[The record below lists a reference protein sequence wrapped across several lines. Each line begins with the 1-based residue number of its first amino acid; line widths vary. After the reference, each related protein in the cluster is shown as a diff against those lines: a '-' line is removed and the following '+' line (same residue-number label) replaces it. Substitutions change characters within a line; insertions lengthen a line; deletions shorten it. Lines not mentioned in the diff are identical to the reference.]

1 MSDKDAQTTQLRR
14 QVRRRIVLVTPL
26 LVLAMTNLTLLLGQ
40 CYCASA
46 ADFIDFEATQKRF
59 RG

>member
-26 LVLAMTNLTLLLGQ
+26 LVLAMTNLALLLGP
-40 CYCASA
+40 
-46 ADFIDFEATQKRF
+46 
-59 RG
+59 